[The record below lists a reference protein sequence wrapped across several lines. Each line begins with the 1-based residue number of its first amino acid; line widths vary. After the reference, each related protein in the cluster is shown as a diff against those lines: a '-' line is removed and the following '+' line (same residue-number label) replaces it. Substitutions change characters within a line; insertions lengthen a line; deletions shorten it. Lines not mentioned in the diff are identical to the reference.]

1 MSQHY
6 RWKTLPLVNP
16 TIEYPIMSLIS
27 VSNDNFD
34 AEVKEASEPVIV
46 DFWAEWCGPC
56 KMLTPVLEE
65 IAGEQD
71 GALKIVKVNVDENQE
86 LAAQYDI
93 SAIPTLLVFQ
103 GGELKDTITGVLPK
117 EAILQKVEEL
127 SL

>member
-1 MSQHY
+1 
-6 RWKTLPLVNP
+6 
-16 TIEYPIMSLIS
+16 MSLIS